1 MGRRTRKNKNI
12 GFLTGKPAVWS
23 RSAAG
28 GAKTRKARTVAGGM
42 RSSGMR
48 SSGAQHIVPTFLQ
61 MLNTVKLYHWKTTSF
76 ATHKATDELYGTLG
90 EKIDEFVEVM
100 LGKGEMGGR
109 AKLLNT
115 PVLKLTMFSTNDA
128 FKKQVEIYKKF
139 LLDMSVGNGGG
150 INVPANTDL
159 LAIRDEILAALNQF
173 LYLLTLH

>member
-28 GAKTRKARTVAGGM
+28 GTRKARTVAG
-42 RSSGMR
+42 GMR

-115 PVLKLTMFSTNDA
+115 PVLKLTMFSSNDA

-150 INVPANTDL
+150 MNVPANTDL

>member
-1 MGRRTRKNKNI
+1 MGRGTRKKNKNI

-28 GAKTRKARTVAGGM
+28 GAKTRKARAVSG
-42 RSSGMR
+42 GMR

-115 PVLKLTMFSTNDA
+115 PVLKLTMFSSNDA

-139 LLDMSVGNGGG
+139 LIDMSVGNGGG
-150 INVPANTDL
+150 MNVPANTDL